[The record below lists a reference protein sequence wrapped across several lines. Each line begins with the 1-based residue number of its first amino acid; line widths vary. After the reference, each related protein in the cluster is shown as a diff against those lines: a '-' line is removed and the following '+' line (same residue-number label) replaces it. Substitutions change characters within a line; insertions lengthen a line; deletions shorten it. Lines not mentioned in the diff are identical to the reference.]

1 MFQFTLREFKEKV
14 CQTSLFM
21 LEPDCECGADVILS
35 SEEGDTTDEM
45 LAKSLSD
52 FNVNH
57 GAELVAED
65 FQQDF
70 RVTVHVEHAD
80 ELDED
85 HREAGYQ
92 LVGALEVAIHSP
104 FFVV

>member
-1 MFQFTLREFKEKV
+1 
-14 CQTSLFM
+14 M

-70 RVTVHVEHAD
+70 RVTVHVEHAE

-92 LVGALEVAIHSP
+92 LVGALEVLFYNFTCVINVLFAFLNP
-104 FFVV
+104 TTY